1 MFNPLKNLGEENGNI
16 EQNGNKTDYPEDT
29 GNSFNFFLLIFS
41 TFFYGFLAINSC
53 LLLKKF

>member
-29 GNSFNFFLLIFS
+29 GNSFNFFFS
-41 TFFYGFLAINSC
+41 FFKPFLWTFGYQ
-53 LLLKKF
+53 